1 MRVPV
6 SNDDN
11 VKKAL
16 FERLCVSLRSRSV
29 ELFDC
34 RMTGS
39 GFSGKLRFRNTRT
52 EFNFDIFD
60 SELTFSVGDNGYDIY
75 MSDGKSIPGAEYDSI
90 VDFVVRIVNEK
101 ENSSVEQSSATVAAG
116 ILPSS
121 EQSSAVNVTGTL
133 PSNAGQSWFAMMLV
147 RLLNIVQGKEKLDNE
162 TLELIKDVV
171 DFLNQRK

>member
-1 MRVPV
+1 
-6 SNDDN
+6 
-11 VKKAL
+11 
-16 FERLCVSLRSRSV
+16 
-29 ELFDC
+29 
-34 RMTGS
+34 
-39 GFSGKLRFRNTRT
+39 
-52 EFNFDIFD
+52 
-60 SELTFSVGDNGYDIY
+60 
-75 MSDGKSIPGAEYDSI
+75 
-90 VDFVVRIVNEK
+90 VRIVNEK